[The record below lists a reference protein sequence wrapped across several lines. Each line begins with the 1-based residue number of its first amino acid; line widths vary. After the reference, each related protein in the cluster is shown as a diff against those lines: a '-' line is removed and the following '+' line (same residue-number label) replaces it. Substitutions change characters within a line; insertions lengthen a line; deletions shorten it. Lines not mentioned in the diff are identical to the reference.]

1 MHYGQEAMPLIL
13 ELPTWLTGLLT
24 IGFFVGASL
33 VGLALSR
40 VWSRRRG
47 LHALVDNGVIG
58 WIFSAILGIYAIAI
72 GLIAVATWGNS
83 SEASAVASHEAAS
96 LGALF
101 RDVSGYPDSIRGDL
115 QRLVREYTTDVIETE
130 WPLQQAG
137 EIPTTGGEILDR
149 LENRLYAFE
158 PDTDGQEAVHAEGL
172 DSFNQVVE
180 DRRQRLEAVDYAVPK
195 TLWGVVL
202 AGAAIAIVASF
213 VFNIESFQVHAL
225 MTCLLAA
232 MIGLLVFF
240 IIITDHPYHGPGGVS
255 PEAYQLLLR
264 DLIDPRLA
272 H

>member
-1 MHYGQEAMPLIL
+1 MPSVL
-13 ELPTWLTGLLT
+13 ELPTWLIGSLT
-24 IGFFVGASL
+24 ILLFVGASFT
-33 VGLALSR
+33 GLAVSR

-83 SEASAVASHEAAS
+83 AQASSVASHEAAAI
-96 LGALF
+96 GALF
-101 RDVSGYPDSIRGDL
+101 RDVSGYPDLVRSDL
-115 QRLVREYTTDVIETE
+115 QRLVREYATNVVDTE
-130 WPLQQAG
+130 WPLQQQG
-137 EIPTTGGEILDR
+137 EVPTSGGQILDR

-158 PDTDGQEAVHAEGL
+158 PATSGQQAVHAEGL
-172 DSFNQVVE
+172 DSFNDVVE
-180 DRRQRLEAVDYAVPK
+180 SRRQRLEAVDYAVPE

-202 AGAAIAIVASF
+202 FGAVIAIVASF
-213 VFNIESFQVHAL
+213 VFSIESFQVHAL

-240 IIITDHPYHGPGGVS
+240 IIVTDHPYHGPAGVS
-255 PEAYQLLLR
+255 PEAYQLVVR

>member
-101 RDVSGYPDSIRGDL
+101 RDVSGYPDPIRGEL
-115 QRLVREYTTDVIETE
+115 QRLVHEYTTNVIETE

-137 EIPTTGGEILDR
+137 DIPSTGGEILDR

-255 PEAYQLLLR
+255 PEAYQLVVR

>member
-1 MHYGQEAMPLIL
+1 MPFIVQ
-13 ELPTWLTGLLT
+13 LPPWLTGVLT
-24 IGFFVGASL
+24 IGAFVGVSL
-33 VGLALSR
+33 LGLAVSR

-83 SEASAVASHEAAS
+83 SQASAVASHEAAS
-96 LGALF
+96 IGALF
-101 RDVSGYPDSIRGDL
+101 RDVSGYPDPIRDEL
-115 QRLVREYTTDVIETE
+115 QRLVREYVTNVVDAE
-130 WPLQQAG
+130 WPLQRAG
-137 EIPTTGGEILDR
+137 EIPTSGGGILDR

-158 PDTDGQEAVHAEGL
+158 PATGGQQAVHAEGL

-180 DRRQRLEAVDYAVPK
+180 DRRQRLEAVDYAVPT
-195 TLWGVVL
+195 TLWSVVL

-213 VFNIESFQVHAL
+213 VFNIESFKVHAL

-240 IIITDHPYHGPGGVS
+240 MVITDHPYHGPGGVG
-255 PEAYQLLLR
+255 PEAYRLVLR

-272 H
+272 N